1 MKTRYSIISM
11 RIGEIQHE
19 ELGPIMD
26 KDLAL
31 DILELFTPDKFH
43 LAYVAYQEFTELVK
57 LDD

>member
-1 MKTRYSIISM
+1 M